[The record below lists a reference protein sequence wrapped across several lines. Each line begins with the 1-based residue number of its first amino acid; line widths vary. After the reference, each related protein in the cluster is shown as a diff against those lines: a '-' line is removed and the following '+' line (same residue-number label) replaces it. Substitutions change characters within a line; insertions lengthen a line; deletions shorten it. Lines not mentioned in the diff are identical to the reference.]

1 MTGDKL
7 LVGTASGTLRIY
19 QVQEPNGMRCS
30 ITTLTEDEL
39 EVAATL
45 SKTVEKFARK
55 IEQIAIIKE
64 VGILVVLAGTS
75 RPPPLW
81 DRVLI

>member
-1 MTGDKL
+1 
-7 LVGTASGTLRIY
+7 
-19 QVQEPNGMRCS
+19 MRCS

-45 SKTVEKFARK
+45 SKSVEKFARK

-75 RPPPLW
+75 HHLLLW